1 LPREHT
7 CRCESREVHGQSL
20 RGNIRRPN
28 RQTHSSSLGRSS
40 CRRDSKRASV
50 SVPMLTTYYSFLPS
64 VGYSLVLGFLL
75 LPAWT
80 ILVTIVQESVGKQ
93 FVTSATGITPTL
105 GLVGSAV
112 GPIITG
118 SLIAIFGINQAM
130 MYSVSIPAFAFD
142 ILALA
147 VVEK

>member
-1 LPREHT
+1 
-7 CRCESREVHGQSL
+7 
-20 RGNIRRPN
+20 
-28 RQTHSSSLGRSS
+28 
-40 CRRDSKRASV
+40 
-50 SVPMLTTYYSFLPS
+50 MLTTHYSFLPS

-80 ILVTIVQESVGKQ
+80 LLVTIVQECVGKQ
-93 FVTSATGITPTL
+93 FVTSATGITQTL

-118 SLIAIFGINQAM
+118 SLIAIFGINQGM

-142 ILALA
+142 ILALT